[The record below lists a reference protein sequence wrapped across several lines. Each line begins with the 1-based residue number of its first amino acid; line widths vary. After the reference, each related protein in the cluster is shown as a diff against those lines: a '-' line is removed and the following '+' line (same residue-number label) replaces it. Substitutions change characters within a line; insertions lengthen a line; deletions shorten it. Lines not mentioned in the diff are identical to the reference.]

1 MTWQR
6 CRVHFARNLLATVPE
21 ASTEMV
27 AAAFRTVSAQ
37 TTPEEVSAR
46 WDEVAGQLADRI
58 PNAAAGMH
66 AAKADVLAFTAFPVD
81 RWRKIWSNNPLER
94 LNKEIERRTN
104 VVGIFPNDKAVIR
117 LVGAVLGDQH
127 DEWVIARR
135 YLTDTSMAQ
144 LHASRQTGPVHV
156 VELTPGA

>member
-1 MTWQR
+1 
-6 CRVHFARNLLATVPE
+6 
-21 ASTEMV
+21 
-27 AAAFRTVSAQ
+27 
-37 TTPEEVSAR
+37 
-46 WDEVAGQLADRI
+46 
-58 PNAAAGMH
+58 MH

-81 RWRKIWSNNPLER
+81 HWRKIWSNNPLER
-94 LNKEIERRTN
+94 LNKEIKRRTN

-117 LVGAVLGDQH
+117 LVGAVVGDQH

-144 LHASRQTGPVHV
+144 RHASRQTDPVHV